1 MNVEIVTCGKM
12 RVGRAMS
19 RNMFKVAETLKVFI
33 SMGSSVRASDG
44 VGVESSA
51 VIKSDSQD
59 SGLREARVESW
70 VLALDLNNSKF
81 G

>member
-1 MNVEIVTCGKM
+1 
-12 RVGRAMS
+12 MS